1 MSKGYLFISNSTKP
15 TKEQALVTEH
25 KVGTFALAPVE
36 AAHHLGYKLYLG
48 LNCSQ
53 PEKVKDKVFD
63 ITFYD
68 QHTYRSIFAIKD
80 NWTAF
85 RNLMLFLKDHPDIE
99 VIHCNTPLGGL
110 MGRICGKLRGVKTV
124 IYTAHGFHFF
134 KGAPLFNRTILK
146 WIELVLA
153 HWTDALITMNNE
165 DYQAAQKFKLRNNG
179 KVFKVHGVGVYTS
192 LYENS
197 NVNRVAVRQQLGLPD
212 DAIMCM
218 AMGDVVARKN
228 YKTAI
233 ESIALCGNPQLH
245 YIICGK
251 GDQILMLQQEAAK
264 LNISNQIHFLGFRTD
279 IKELSLASDFFLFA
293 TLQEGL
299 PRSTMEAM
307 CAGLPCIVSDVR
319 GNNDLIDDGKGGF
332 LVNPYDPKD
341 FAAAISRLTS
351 NKELAST
358 MGEYNKTKIK
368 EFDINIVRKEILDIY
383 QEVLK

>member
-15 TKEQALVTEH
+15 TKDQALVTDH
-25 KVGTFALAPVE
+25 KVGTFELAPVE

-53 PEKVKDKVFD
+53 PEKVKDICFD

-68 QHTYRSIFAIKD
+68 QHTYRSIFAIRD

-85 RNLMLFLKDHPDIE
+85 RNLMVFLKAHPDIE

-124 IYTAHGFHFF
+124 IYTAHGFHFY

-146 WIELVLA
+146 WIELALA

-197 NVNRVAVRQQLGLPD
+197 NVNRVVVRKQLGLPD

-233 ESIALCGNPQLH
+233 EAIALCGNPQIH

-251 GDQILMLQQEAAK
+251 GDQIPMLQKEAAN

-307 CAGLPCIVSDVR
+307 CAGLPCIVSDIR
-319 GNNDLIDDGKGGF
+319 GNTDLIDDGKGGF
-332 LVNPYDPKD
+332 LANPYDSKD

-351 NKELAST
+351 NKELAT
-358 MGEYNKTKIK
+358 AMGDYNKAKIK
-368 EFDINIVRKEILDIY
+368 EFDINVVRKEIFEIY
-383 QEVLK
+383 KDVLK

>member
-15 TKEQALVTEH
+15 SKEQASVTEH

-36 AAHHLGYKLYLG
+36 AANQLGYKLYLG

-53 PEKVKDKVFD
+53 PENVKDKDFD
-63 ITFYD
+63 IIFYD
-68 QHTYRSIFAIKD
+68 QHTYRSIFAVRD

-85 RNLMLFLKDHPDIE
+85 MNLMSFLKAHPNIE

-110 MGRICGKLRGVKTV
+110 MGRICGKLWGVKKV

-134 KGAPLFNRTILK
+134 KGAPLFNQTILK
-146 WIELVLA
+146 WIEMALA
-153 HWTDALITMNNE
+153 HWTDTLITMNNE
-165 DYQAAQKFKLRNNG
+165 DYQAAKKFKLRNNG
-179 KVFKVHGVGVYTS
+179 KVFKVHGVGVYTT
-192 LYENS
+192 LYDNC
-197 NVNRVAVRQQLGLPD
+197 NVSRVAIRQQLGLPD

-233 ESIALCGNPQLH
+233 VAIALCGNQNIH

-251 GDQILMLQQEAAK
+251 GDQIPMLQQYAK
-264 LNISNQIHFLGFRTD
+264 KLKIENQIHFLGFRTD

-293 TLQEGL
+293 TIQEGL

-319 GNNDLIDDGKGGF
+319 GNNDLIDEGKGGF
-332 LVNPYDPKD
+332 LANPYNAKD
-341 FAAAISRLTS
+341 FADAICRLTS
-351 NKELAST
+351 DKELSFS
-358 MGEYNKTKIK
+358 MGEYNKAKIK
-368 EFDINIVRKEILDIY
+368 EFDIDVVRKEVLDIY
-383 QEVLK
+383 QEVLR